1 MSAACP
7 AFGFSARLTFAADIP
22 SNEKDDCLR
31 AFHAMLDARGLT
43 YRGVENL
50 VIIQSEASQAT
61 EADRIAVIDWCGT
74 RRAISAVHVGPLVDR
89 RDD

>member
-7 AFGFSARLTFAADIP
+7 ALGFSVRVTFANAAGADTRR
-22 SNEKDDCLR
+22 ECER

-43 YRGVENL
+43 YRGDENF

-61 EADRIAVIDWCGT
+61 ETDRIAVRDWCGA
-74 RRAISAVHVGPLVDR
+74 RREIAAVDVGVLVDL
-89 RDD
+89 RDE